1 MVAPKVAV
9 AVLVGVTL
17 PVEVTVFVVV
27 AVFIG
32 LASVAV
38 FVLAMVDVT
47 VKVTVGVIVSVAE
60 VEGFTVEVTVLVKE
74 GSIVP
79 VSVGGTERVSTSAVA
94 SAVFELLTAATDGI
108 NIVATVV
115 GLGNGFR

>member
-17 PVEVTVFVVV
+17 PLGVTVLIAVTVFV
-27 AVFIG
+27 G

-38 FVLAMVDVT
+38 FVLAKIDVT
-47 VKVTVGVIVSVAE
+47 VKVNVGVIVSVADA
-60 VEGFTVEVTVLVKE
+60 EGFIVEVIVVVKE
-74 GSIVP
+74 GSIVH
-79 VSVGGTERVSTSAVA
+79 VSVGGTESVGPSAVA
-94 SAVFELLTAATDGI
+94 SGVFELLAATPDGI
-108 NIVATVV
+108 KIVATVV